1 MNSESDQNN
10 YQWNIFY
17 LNKING
23 LGMKKEALSLLKEM
37 TNNPL
42 AEFHDGQ
49 FQAISQLV
57 EYQAKLL
64 VVQKTGWGKS
74 AVYFIATKLLRM
86 QGKGP
91 TIIISPLIA
100 LMRNQIERAQQLGLR
115 VVSVNSSQSEAENAK
130 SKQQIINQSI
140 DAVIIS
146 PEQLA
151 NDEMIE
157 NVLSRIISNI
167 GLFVVDEAHCISD
180 WGHDFR
186 PDYRRIV
193 RVLNHMPK
201 NMPILATTATANH
214 RVITDINQQLGRYLQ
229 TIRGDLK
236 RNSLYLQNIP
246 DSEQVER
253 MAWLAEKIPQFE
265 GSGIVYVKTTR
276 DCDVLAD
283 WLNLNGITAAGY
295 HGGVIFPFLM
305 DRISRIKCSSMV

>member
-1 MNSESDQNN
+1 
-10 YQWNIFY
+10 
-17 LNKING
+17 
-23 LGMKKEALSLLKEM
+23 MKNQALILLREM
-37 TNNPL
+37 TGNPI
-42 AEFHDGQ
+42 AEFHNDQ
-49 FQAISQLV
+49 LEAISQLV
-57 EYQAKLL
+57 EYQSKLL

-100 LMRNQIERAQQLGLR
+100 LMRNQIERAGQLGLK
-115 VVSVNSSQSEAENAK
+115 VVSINSSQSQENNDCA
-130 SKQQIINQSI
+130 KQQIINQSV

-157 NVLSRIISNI
+157 NVLSHIMSNI

-193 RVLNHMPK
+193 RVLNFMPT
-201 NMPILATTATANH
+201 NMPVLATTATANS
-214 RVITDINQQLGRYLQ
+214 RVITDINEQLGKDLKI
-229 TIRGDLK
+229 IRGNLK

-246 DSEQVER
+246 TSSRVE
-253 MAWLAEKIPQFE
+253 
-265 GSGIVYVKTTR
+265 
-276 DCDVLAD
+276 
-283 WLNLNGITAAGY
+283 
-295 HGGVIFPFLM
+295 
-305 DRISRIKCSSMV
+305 